1 MFTVIKC
8 ENKRNGLKKLFVRR
22 RYYVDTVSEGDLHFL
37 LLTLNDSEKIDWKQ
51 IEQILAGKTG
61 NVLLQKGLELPENSA
76 LMPPDVKKLRYCLA
90 KNAVEGILKKAAGEQ
105 RKNHVLILDKNMQF
119 IDFVSMAVPY
129 CGMITIATYHTK
141 EYADKMGD
149 IGNTKAELIHP
160 EQVAETAEYTM
171 ILAPLLTADFATMLT
186 DKQYHCPVICAET
199 EPGATVCGT
208 LMTGFAPEL
217 PKAYLEEKPDG
228 IREIEFAAAIYS
240 CMEPEVFDSMPPKHC
255 DIYLDGKLAAKQV
268 SF

>member
-1 MFTVIKC
+1 
-8 ENKRNGLKKLFVRR
+8 
-22 RYYVDTVSEGDLHFL
+22 
-37 LLTLNDSEKIDWKQ
+37 
-51 IEQILAGKTG
+51 
-61 NVLLQKGLELPENSA
+61 
-76 LMPPDVKKLRYCLA
+76 
-90 KNAVEGILKKAAGEQ
+90 
-105 RKNHVLILDKNMQF
+105 MQF

-208 LMTGFAPEL
+208 LMTALLEL

-228 IREIEFAAAIYS
+228 IREIEFAAAIYFAWS
-240 CMEPEVFDSMPPKHC
+240 QKFLTPCPQNTR
-255 DIYLDGKLAAKQV
+255 YLSGWKTGGKAGQL
-268 SF
+268 F